1 MEGRGR
7 DGRIRRKRGMLFD
20 IFWFVVND
28 VYDHDCGSGF
38 GLVFDG
44 DFCLQV
50 ESYFAFM
57 FVCAS
62 YTLFSLRS
70 EV

>member
-1 MEGRGR
+1 
-7 DGRIRRKRGMLFD
+7 MLFD
-20 IFWFVVND
+20 FFWFVVNA

-38 GLVFDG
+38 GLLFDG
-44 DFCLQV
+44 SIWDFCLQA

-57 FVCAS
+57 SVCAS